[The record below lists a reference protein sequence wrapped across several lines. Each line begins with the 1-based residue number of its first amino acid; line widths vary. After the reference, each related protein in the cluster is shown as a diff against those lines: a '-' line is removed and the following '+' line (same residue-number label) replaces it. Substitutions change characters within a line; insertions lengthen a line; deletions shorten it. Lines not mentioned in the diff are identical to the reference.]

1 MMIEESK
8 VQLLRNLSP
17 QAFLSLGI
25 QQIAYI
31 RPFTVDGSSRFA
43 IHAADGTPLV
53 IHEDESMAKAVSR
66 QNDLEPF
73 TLQ

>member
-8 VQLLRNLSP
+8 IRLLRNLSP

-31 RPFTVDGSSRFA
+31 RPFVVDGASRFA
-43 IHAADGTPLV
+43 VHPADGTPLAF
-53 IHEDESMAKAVSR
+53 HEDETMARAISR